1 MVSFFIEHS
10 FKEKRISSHK
20 AIQLDRKMTNFD
32 TLPQQTNHPY
42 LFTVISYFSFTL
54 PGFTVFFLSPVG
66 FLFLCDH
73 RHQHHHH
80 QYFYSSETNQIKIVV
95 TNEKNAIM
103 IIVIR

>member
-1 MVSFFIEHS
+1 MKKILMILSIEKS
-10 FKEKRISSHK
+10 ETLKPISTIRI
-20 AIQLDRKMTNFD
+20 
-32 TLPQQTNHPY
+32 
-42 LFTVISYFSFTL
+42 
-54 PGFTVFFLSPVG
+54 G

-73 RHQHHHH
+73 RHHHH